1 MNIETDDDDLLVY
14 AELHC
19 KTPRAL
25 FHVAHISRILVLAGQ
40 PPLEESNGFFAV
52 HEEEMKPLL
61 EKARAK
67 LHPPPPKVPAPDEA
81 SLDVNARL
89 ESWAKGFLHDTGTQS
104 LSDFEVRALLNYMM
118 RALSRKRIP
127 NIRLVRSI
135 LDGSTKIPECGW
147 IGCFIDYE
155 HGH

>member
-40 PPLEESNGFFAV
+40 PPLEETDGFFAV

-67 LHPPPPKVPAPDEA
+67 LHPPPPKVPVPKTPMPVVED
-81 SLDVNARL
+81 RL
-89 ESWAKGFLHDTGTQS
+89 ESWAKKFLHDTGSQK
-104 LSDFEVRALLNYMM
+104 LSDDTARALLDYVL
-118 RALSRKRIP
+118 RQLSHKRIP
-127 NIRLVRSI
+127 NVMLVTSI
-135 LDGSTKIPECGW
+135 LDGTTKVPKCGW

-155 HGH
+155 HVH